1 MKIAM
6 FAPYFSK
13 PGGKFPNYFEYWQ
26 KSAGANSDID
36 FYIPTN
42 IDTSRCRKYDNI
54 HYLPMTDQDFWDK
67 IQSVLDFPISHD
79 YYKTGEYRIL
89 FGIIFKDIIREYDY
103 WGYTELDM
111 IYGDILKFV
120 LPYLENGAEVIG
132 QTAPFRL
139 IKNVEKLNLMPFNDV
154 EGFEHPL
161 TLERALSEDYCW
173 FFSETSG
180 MNIRYYQAGID
191 VISLYDFFG
200 DIITKFHYLTCIGME
215 GKWGFNW
222 NNGKLIGY
230 NSQNEQKEFMAIH
243 LQKRRME
250 TNSEFPGERFCI
262 IPGIIIDGSENDP
275 RISVP
280 TLTYTIKFMFNQYR
294 KMYIDNKHT
303 SADGKLIWKELNEY
317 IEKNN
322 LSPFKNSTNAFMKL
336 IRTIKNK
343 LFWY

>member
-6 FAPYFSK
+6 FAPYFAK
-13 PGGKFPNYFEYWQ
+13 PGVNFPNYFEYWQ
-26 KSAGANSDID
+26 KSAGANNKID

-67 IQSVLDFPISHD
+67 VQSVLDFPISHD

-89 FGIIFKDIIREYDY
+89 FGIIFKDLIREYDY

-120 LPYLENGAEVIG
+120 SPYIENDAEVIG
-132 QTAPFRL
+132 YTAPFRL
-139 IKNVEKLNLMPFNDV
+139 MKNMEKLNLMPFNDV

-161 TLERALSEDYCW
+161 TLERALSENYCW
-173 FFSETSG
+173 YFSEASG

-191 VISLYDFFG
+191 IISIYDVFG
-200 DIITKFHYLTCIGME
+200 DIIVKYRYLTCIGME

-222 NNGKLIGY
+222 DNGKLTGY
-230 NSQNEQKEFMAIH
+230 NDRNEQKEFMAIH
-243 LQKRRME
+243 FQKKRME
-250 TNSEFPGERFCI
+250 IKSEFPSDKFCI
-262 IPGIIIDGSENDP
+262 IPDMIIDEGENDP
-275 RISVP
+275 RILVP
-280 TLTYTIKFMFNQYR
+280 TLKYTINFMLNNYR

-303 SADGKLIWKELNEY
+303 NEDGKLIWKELNEY

-322 LSPFKNSTNAFMKL
+322 LDPSKLSTNAFIKL
-336 IRTIKNK
+336 IRRIKAK
-343 LFWY
+343 LLWH